1 MIDSYQFLQKQQA
14 SNLNLRVVS
23 LVALVFVLITSVS
36 LPAKEKPKKTPE
48 INPEL
53 HAAPTTSEI
62 KMHLQNW
69 AAEQKVK
76 KPDQLKNVA
85 GLLTKLESP
94 LSSEE
99 KLELAIQV
107 FSEMNLESKQLIQAY
122 QISDRLPQLSSHPLL
137 VEGQAESF
145 YLSNIR
151 YYVARNLTQ
160 FRMIDQALDMF
171 NSINPKLVI
180 DPAGYLFFK
189 AVCEH
194 HLLQKEECEKSLK
207 LLLNHTENVPQRYTQ
222 VATLMQA
229 DLADLKEESL
239 DEISRKM
246 SDVERRLELG
256 NSGEKVQKVEDDI
269 IASLDK
275 LIKQME
281 DQAKSASSSSSG
293 AGQSRSPS
301 SGSNESRVKGQT
313 APGEIDKKKL
323 SNNGGWGQLP
333 PKKQASAKN
342 IINRNFPSH
351 YRKAIEKYFK
361 KLATR
366 KASSSN

>member
-1 MIDSYQFLQKQQA
+1 MRHLNFFLPKQQTFDHK
-14 SNLNLRVVS
+14 LRLIVMVAF
-23 LVALVFVLITSVS
+23 VFALVPLLS
-36 LPAKEKPKKTPE
+36 LRGQEKQKKSPEAKT
-48 INPEL
+48 EL
-53 HAAPTTSEI
+53 FAVPGASEL

-69 AAEQKVK
+69 TAEQKVK

-85 GLLTKLESP
+85 SLLIKLESP

-107 FSEMNLESKQLIQAY
+107 FSEMNLESRQLIQAY
-122 QISDRLPQLSSHPLL
+122 QISNRPPQLSSHPLL
-137 VEGQAESF
+137 VEGQAETF
-145 YLSNIR
+145 YLSNMR

-171 NSINPKLVI
+171 NSINPKFLI

-194 HLLQKEECEKSLK
+194 HLLQKEECEQTLK
-207 LLLNHTENVPQRYTQ
+207 LLLNNTESVPQRYTQ

-293 AGQSRSPS
+293 AGHSRSPS
-301 SGSNESRVKGQT
+301 SGSNESRVNGQT

-323 SNNGGWGQLP
+323 SDNGGWGQLP

-361 KLATR
+361 KLATQ